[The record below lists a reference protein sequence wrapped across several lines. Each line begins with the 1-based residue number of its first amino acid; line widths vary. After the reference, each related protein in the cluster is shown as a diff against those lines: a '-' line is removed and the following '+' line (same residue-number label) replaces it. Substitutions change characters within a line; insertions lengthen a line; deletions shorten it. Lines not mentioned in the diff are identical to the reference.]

1 MRIGQ
6 LAAAAGLT
14 PATIRY
20 YEVQG
25 LLPAPERGDQGYRI
39 YTDMHLERLRFIRHA
54 RALGLSVKEI
64 HGTFHNP
71 GGTCSDVRALL
82 EQKHQAVSTLTR
94 WLTDVQSEL
103 ERILAQPIE
112 QAVCDVPPG
121 GGCFL
126 IRQSSYDGPPLP
138 LSVEHAL
145 SMSEEVQA

>member
-14 PATIRY
+14 PATIRF

-39 YTDMHLERLRFIRHA
+39 YTEMHLERLRFIRHA

-64 HGTFHNP
+64 HSTFHNP
-71 GGTCSDVRALL
+71 GGTCSDVRGLL

-94 WLTDVQSEL
+94 WLVEVQEEL
-103 ERILAQPIE
+103 GRILAQPIDKP
-112 QAVCDVPPG
+112 VCDVPAG

-126 IRQSSYDGPPLP
+126 IRESSYDGPPLP
-138 LSVEHAL
+138 LSIEHAL
-145 SMSEEVQA
+145 TMTEEAQD